1 MVRFV
6 WGDLERIRK
15 RGGDGTVEGARVK
28 REGAYGGADGRGGTV
43 ARRGGSEG
51 ARRDVQWGEGC
62 AYVVDSQDRSAIR
75 CSITC
80 ERCAGGPHSPA
91 RGAQRT
97 GSWEPLSL
105 RERGCIVVLRCALR
119 CSHLRGVE
127 KLAEGGFEGICHCR
141 DVLELVFLVS
151 RVVASLRLTRLSLSP
166 CCVRLTLR

>member
-1 MVRFV
+1 MK
-6 WGDLERIRK
+6 L
-15 RGGDGTVEGARVK
+15 EGAF
-28 REGAYGGADGRGGTV
+28 GGAGGRGGAV

-51 ARRDVQWGEGC
+51 ALWDVQWGEGC
-62 AYVVDSQDRSAIR
+62 AEVVGSQGRSAIR

-141 DVLELVFLVS
+141 DVLELVILVS
-151 RVVASLRLTRLSLSP
+151 RSSLHFA
-166 CCVRLTLR
+166 